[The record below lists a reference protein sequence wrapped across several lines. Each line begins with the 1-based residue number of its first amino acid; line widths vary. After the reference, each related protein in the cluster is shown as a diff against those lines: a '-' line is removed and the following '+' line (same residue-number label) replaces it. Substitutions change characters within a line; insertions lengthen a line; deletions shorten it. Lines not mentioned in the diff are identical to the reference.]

1 MGISG
6 SFFYCYVGVHY
17 LTIPQFLY
25 LFFLLI
31 IIYSQLLTLTNKSAV
46 NNLVHIFVLS
56 IFFDGQI
63 TPLGDKTVSDI
74 GDL

>member
-1 MGISG
+1 MLCRSSLFDYTTISV
-6 SFFYCYVGVHY
+6 SI
-17 LTIPQFLY
+17 L
-25 LFFLLI
+25 LLI